1 MHKEIKA
8 TEQKLHNEIQ
18 TVEKNLHKEIKATE
32 QKLHNEIQT
41 VERNLHKEI
50 KATEQKLHN
59 EIQTVEKNLHEEIKA
74 TEQKLHEETRE
85 VNARLA
91 AFQIEMSQKAQ
102 TLFDADQ
109 TRKEKL
115 EDYDERIQNIS
126 SQLFEH
132 SVRIKNLEHVAVNLI
147 QKENSE
153 YLRIYIMYF

>member
-1 MHKEIKA
+1 MEEIKEMLINIQNSQEELKEGQLILHGEIKAVEENLHNEIKA

-18 TVEKNLHKEIKATE
+18 IVEKNLRNEIK
-32 QKLHNEIQT
+32 
-41 VERNLHKEI
+41 V
-50 KATEQKLHN
+50 
-59 EIQTVEKNLHEEIKA
+59 

-132 SVRIKNLEHVAVNLI
+132 SVRIKNLEHVG
-147 QKENSE
+147 S
-153 YLRIYIMYF
+153 

>member
-1 MHKEIKA
+1 MEEIK
-8 TEQKLHNEIQ
+8 EMLINIQNSQEELKEGQLILHGEIK
-18 TVEKNLHKEIKATE
+18 TVE
-32 QKLHNEIQT
+32 Q
-41 VERNLHKEI
+41 R
-50 KATEQKLHN
+50 LHN

-74 TEQKLHEETRE
+74 TEQKLHNEIQIVEKNLRNEIKVTEQKLHEETRE

-132 SVRIKNLEHVAVNLI
+132 SVRIKNLEHVG
-147 QKENSE
+147 S
-153 YLRIYIMYF
+153 